1 MAEHDGDWLPN
12 LPDEALEQHL
22 SPLSAEDEQLVR
34 ALREQYSLTRTHQ
47 ARALARGWE
56 RIQQTQ
62 QSPAVPFT
70 RKTSQGLLVPA
81 QDEMKRIEPMR
92 EIPSDKRQ
100 PGRFKRVFNILIA
113 AALLAVLAGSL
124 ALVYSHVGSQT
135 GLGSG
140 GTPVAATPTQVGST
154 PTQASSTPTQV
165 GSTPTQAGITPQ
177 PAGTQTN
184 GQGSLDWPVG
194 TSCYWANYRYHQL
207 SSYWV
212 SWTGNANQWL
222 QRARA
227 AGWHWSTSPHVPSI
241 VILMSYVQGASQDG
255 HVAVVESL
263 VNATTVK
270 TSNMDWSANGGGWD
284 KVSYAN
290 FTTGPGVYFIWR

>member
-1 MAEHDGDWLPN
+1 MAEHDGDWLPD
-12 LPDEALEQHL
+12 LPDEQHL
-22 SPLSAEDEQLVR
+22 SQLSTEDEQLVR
-34 ALREQYSLTRTHQ
+34 ALRERYSLTRAHQ

-56 RIQQTQ
+56 RIQQAQ

-70 RKTSQGLLVPA
+70 RGMLVPA
-81 QDEMKRIEPMR
+81 RDEIKRIELMR
-92 EIPSDKRQ
+92 EIPSGKRQ

-124 ALVYSHVGSQT
+124 ALVYSHVGPRT

-140 GTPVAATPTQVGST
+140 GTPVATTPTQVSSTPTLVGST
-154 PTQASSTPTQV
+154 PTQAEV
-165 GSTPTQAGITPQ
+165 TPQ
-177 PAGTQTN
+177 PTGAVPTVAGTQTN
-184 GQGSLDWPVG
+184 SQGSLDWPVG
-194 TSCYWANYRYHQL
+194 TSCYWANFRYHQL
-207 SSYWV
+207 TNYWV

-222 QRARA
+222 QKAQA

-241 VILMSYVQGASQDG
+241 VILMPYVQGASQDG

-263 VNATTVK
+263 VNATTVQ
-270 TSNMDWSANGGGWD
+270 TSNMDWSTNGGGWN

-290 FTTGPGVYFIWR
+290 FTAGPGVYFIWR